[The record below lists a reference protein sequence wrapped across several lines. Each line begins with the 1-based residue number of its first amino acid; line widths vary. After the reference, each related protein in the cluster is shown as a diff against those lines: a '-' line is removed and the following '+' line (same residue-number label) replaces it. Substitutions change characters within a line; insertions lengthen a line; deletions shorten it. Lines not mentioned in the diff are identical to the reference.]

1 MNLIESSNKKISDR
15 LAALESGSVK
25 RKRPLK
31 VTASGSGDTSS
42 KKKRL
47 ASTKANVKMALLTA
61 DDNDDDEEEEIIEE
75 TDSEHGTYCN
85 ALKNTGSLGSKI
97 CTNNIIK

>member
-75 TDSEHGTYCN
+75 TDSEHGMYCN
-85 ALKNTGSLGSKI
+85 IFKYWFARFENFINNKLK
-97 CTNNIIK
+97 

>member
-25 RKRPLK
+25 RKGPLK
-31 VTASGSGDTSS
+31 VTASGSNDPSS

-47 ASTKANVKMALLTA
+47 ASTKANVKMAMLNA
-61 DDNDDDEEEEIIEE
+61 DDNDDDDEDEIVEE
-75 TDSEHGTYCN
+75 TESEHGK
-85 ALKNTGSLGSKI
+85 LSV
-97 CTNNIIK
+97 TNKKDRFARFAYIYKQ

>member
-1 MNLIESSNKKISDR
+1 MTLIESSNKKISDR

-31 VTASGSGDTSS
+31 VTASGSNDPSL

-47 ASTKANVKMALLTA
+47 ASTKANVKLAKLNA
-61 DDNDDDEEEEIIEE
+61 DDNDDDDKDEIVEE
-75 TDSEHGTYCN
+75 TESEHGK
-85 ALKNTGSLGSKI
+85 LSV
-97 CTNNIIK
+97 TNKKDRFARFAYIYKQ

>member
-1 MNLIESSNKKISDR
+1 MSLIESSNKKISDR

-75 TDSEHGTYCN
+75 TDSDHNMYGN
-85 ALKNTGSLGSKI
+85 V
-97 CTNNIIK
+97 